1 MLRVILSNKMAS
13 DNRRRLLDQ
22 LTGSPTFVAN
32 HCRLTG
38 DFEADGPVTM
48 CGIVRGD
55 GRVGGPLN
63 MPVGAEWHGEVHAK
77 QAVING
83 TVVGRLVIDGK
94 LEIGLTA
101 VIRADVVAKTLA
113 IAKGAIIEGAIEITS
128 GQPVINFIER
138 RHKT

>member
-1 MLRVILSNKMAS
+1 MMAS
-13 DNRRRLLDQ
+13 DNRRRLLDHF
-22 LTGSPTFVAN
+22 TGSPTFVAT

-55 GRVGGPLN
+55 GRVGGALH
-63 MPVGAEWHGEVHAK
+63 MPTGSQWHGEVHAK

-83 TVVGRLVIDGK
+83 TFSGKLVIEEK

-101 VIRADVVAKTLA
+101 VIRADVSAKTVA
-113 IAKGAIIEGAIEITS
+113 IAKGAIIEGAVEVRS
-128 GQPVINFIER
+128 GEPVVNFIER
-138 RHKT
+138 RNKS